1 MVSGYFS
8 KRRVEF
14 RMPQGPDALGI
25 RWEGPVME
33 GRMSVEQR
41 FLQDKREA
49 FVRQMEVEANG
60 GKRYEYV
67 RPYAPVIR
75 GRGL

>member
-1 MVSGYFS
+1 MASGYFS

-33 GRMSVEQR
+33 GRVTVEQR

-49 FVRQMEVEANG
+49 FVRQMELEGNG
-60 GKRYEYV
+60 GKKYEYV
-67 RPYAPVIR
+67 RAYAPVIR
-75 GRGL
+75 GREL